1 MDRNMLH
8 ECLYTSP
15 IGTLRIVADD
25 IAIRSITLEERQK
38 SVDVQIAP
46 ESFSK
51 PTPLI
56 DETIRQLD
64 QYFSKTRT
72 TFDLPLDP
80 EGTVFQKQVWA
91 ALRNIPYGQTR
102 TYKEIAQA
110 IDCPHGYRAVG
121 LANNRNP
128 IIIVIPCHRVIGSNG
143 SLIGYRGGLSVKEEL
158 LKLEGAL

>member
-15 IGTLRIVADD
+15 IGILRIVADD
-25 IAIRSITLEERQK
+25 IAVRSIMLEDRQK
-38 SVDVQIAP
+38 AFGDKSA
-46 ESFSK
+46 SK
-51 PTPLI
+51 SNSDRTPLI

-91 ALRNIPYGQTR
+91 ALRNIPYGQMR